1 MNSKEEINNLKQ
13 IRTINS
19 SEISSDISDD
29 NTELSYQTDK
39 LDFILDKKDSLKEE
53 YIHSKN
59 LKEKRTRFNS
69 ENVENNI
76 HSQKMSNK
84 LDFNELK
91 IKRIN
96 KQLRNIANGE
106 LAYLKK
112 RKFTF
117 S

>member
-13 IRTINS
+13 ITTINS

-59 LKEKRTRFNS
+59 LKEKRPRFNS
-69 ENVENNI
+69 ENVNNI

-91 IKRIN
+91 IKTIN
-96 KQLRNIANGE
+96 KQLRNIANSE
-106 LAYLKK
+106 LVYLKK